1 MKTIEELYKE
11 INASEELKKTV
22 SEIKDKPALE
32 AFLQEHG
39 CEVDADEFAKYFNSQ
54 SEGEIRDDAAASAAG
69 GYREPR
75 RIYVTQT
82 P

>member
-1 MKTIEELYKE
+1 MKTMEEIYRE
-11 INASEELKKTV
+11 IRESQDLSKAI
-22 SEIKDKPALE
+22 SEIRDMAALE

-39 CEVDADEFAKYFNSQ
+39 YEVTADEFAKYIRSL

-69 GYREPR
+69 GYREVKM
-75 RIYVTQT
+75 IYIPQT